1 MLDIMRTENI
11 MSAVDESAKLS
22 TNDKRLQ
29 EELTKALEITK
40 KLDRTALGVSYH
52 LANCEQFLQGNASG
66 FSTDFVE
73 FCEQSLGVKRAQAF
87 NIKAIGAFVESY
99 TTSDGQEAY
108 IDTFTMNL
116 AKREFAKLNSLPYK
130 EATKTEAGQD
140 LPDNA
145 MGAFVKELEKRR
157 PLGQTQVLTISR
169 AMSKRDISTKDI
181 VDLLQIGTISA
192 DTTIKNLDTILNG
205 KFKALPGKAKDESK
219 TKDSKTK
226 DSKTNDSKTK
236 DSKTKDSKTNDETP
250 SVTVSCT
257 FLNRISAVLAIYTDT
272 DMNAAG
278 LYKELLDIPEFAE
291 YMNKLNDSKAKTK
304 KTK

>member
-226 DSKTNDSKTK
+226 DSKTND
-236 DSKTKDSKTNDETP
+236 ETP

>member
-29 EELTKALEITK
+29 EELTKALEISK

-87 NIKAIGAFVESY
+87 NIRAIGAFVEEY
-99 TTSDGQEAY
+99 TATDGQTAY

-116 AKREFAKLNSLPYK
+116 AKREFAKLNALPYK
-130 EATKTEAGQD
+130 EATGTETGQD
-140 LPDNA
+140 LPDNV
-145 MGAFVKELEKRR
+145 MGAFIEELEKRR

-169 AMSKRDISTKDI
+169 AMSKRAITTKDI

-205 KFKALPGKAKDESK
+205 KFKALPSKANDNKSKGSK
-219 TKDSKTK
+219 TDSKDKTDSKTDSK
-226 DSKTNDSKTK
+226 GKTDSKTEN
-236 DSKTKDSKTNDETP
+236 TP
-250 SVTVSCT
+250 SATVSCS
-257 FLNRISAVLAIYTDT
+257 FLNRVSAVLAIYIDT
-272 DMNAAG
+272 DINAAG

-291 YMNKLNDSKAKTK
+291 YMNKLNDSKTK
-304 KTK
+304 SKKSK

>member
-11 MSAVDESAKLS
+11 MNAVDESAKLS
-22 TNDKRLQ
+22 TNDKKLR

-87 NIKAIGAFVESY
+87 NIKAIGAFVEEY
-99 TTSDGQEAY
+99 TTTDGETAY

-116 AKREFAKLNSLPYK
+116 AKREFAKLNALPYK
-130 EATKTEAGQD
+130 ESTETESGQD
-140 LPDNA
+140 LPDSA
-145 MGAFVKELEKRR
+145 MAAFIGELEKRR

-169 AMSKRDISTKDI
+169 AMSKRAITTKDI

-205 KFKALPGKAKDESK
+205 KFKALPSKATDNSKGKDSK
-219 TKDSKTK
+219 GKDSKTT
-226 DSKTNDSKTK
+226 DNSKGKATDNSK
-236 DSKTKDSKTNDETP
+236 DETA
-250 SVTVSCT
+250 SATITCSM
-257 FLNRISAVLAIYTDT
+257 LNRIAAVLAIYVETDV
-272 DMNAAG
+272 NAAG
-278 LYKELLDIPEFAE
+278 IYKELLDIPELAD
-291 YMNKLNDSKAKTK
+291 YMNKLDESKGKAKSTK
-304 KTK
+304 